1 MEEYWEKFEQTG
13 SIEDYLRYKDICKA
27 VELEVGGNDETFEG
41 EGSSNKRD
49 SL

>member
-27 VELEVGGNDETFEG
+27 AELEVGGNDEITEG

-49 SL
+49 CL